1 MTVALTLIV
10 TLGACQKGDTS
21 ATAPA
26 APEAAPTATP
36 APSPATPNSF
46 AEVTAQLD
54 PGGELYLYLSTEQW
68 LAGLSHGVDT
78 LHDLVLASTGGA
90 LSANVDEV
98 NKGFAVAKDMI
109 QKSGVQEVSGVG
121 ISSFNYAP
129 GLYRNKLF
137 VHHYAGNGTGLLWSL
152 YGKTPHPL
160 TGLDLLPVDTAVG
173 GTGDFDI
180 AQLINFLRQ
189 EAAQSGIPEFKQA
202 VDQWQTQFAGI
213 SGLQLDDVLN
223 SLSGSIGSV
232 LTLDASNNVSIPFGP
247 VPETIPAPRLAILI
261 GVKNDLVFKQV
272 DKMLASTPGI
282 IKTEEPG
289 LSMRT
294 FPVPFILPNLNLRP
308 SVAQWNG
315 YLVIASDDRLIRD
328 IIAVQKGAPGF
339 KSTPEYATLSAG
351 LPDQGTGFSVI
362 SQRFVDTFYQIQTT
376 MQTAGPA
383 AQSQVMA
390 RFINNHRSMGHQVAV
405 ATVLPNGILS
415 VCQGSQG
422 STQMIT
428 PLIMAPI
435 AMAAGT
441 AMPWIQMAHK
451 QQAPATPP
459 FSPAP

>member
-1 MTVALTLIV
+1 
-10 TLGACQKGDTS
+10 
-21 ATAPA
+21 
-26 APEAAPTATP
+26 
-36 APSPATPNSF
+36 
-46 AEVTAQLD
+46 
-54 PGGELYLYLSTEQW
+54 
-68 LAGLSHGVDT
+68 
-78 LHDLVLASTGGA
+78 
-90 LSANVDEV
+90 
-98 NKGFAVAKDMI
+98 
-109 QKSGVQEVSGVG
+109 
-121 ISSFNYAP
+121 
-129 GLYRNKLF
+129 
-137 VHHYAGNGTGLLWSL
+137 
-152 YGKTPHPL
+152 
-160 TGLDLLPVDTAVG
+160 
-173 GTGDFDI
+173 
-180 AQLINFLRQ
+180 
-189 EAAQSGIPEFKQA
+189 
-202 VDQWQTQFAGI
+202 
-213 SGLQLDDVLN
+213 LDDVLN